1 MNNSTKHGERDEDRR
16 SPSNIRFQE
25 PAFPEAASDPSPT
38 RVSLAANTAAAN
50 TAGKALLITGTDT
63 NVGKTWVTCFIAREL
78 IACGLR
84 VAAYKPV
91 CSGAII
97 TSTMDAPGTITGNL
111 AGTSPANSL
120 VIWEDVERLKA
131 VIGEEWSDEIICPQ
145 RFLAPLAPPIA
156 AKQEGRTVD
165 FLRILSG
172 AYQFP
177 GADVLL
183 IEGAGGWLSPLTEQ
197 FTVADVAAKLRA
209 PVLIVARAGL
219 GTINHTLLTIESIR
233 HRGLEIAGVV
243 LNEPRPTDHDA
254 STATNPE
261 EIERRSGVPVL
272 GVLPH
277 GGDPGLLR
285 GGIPV
290 TMNWMLLA
298 KPLADPSGHEG
309 DGRE

>member
-1 MNNSTKHGERDEDRR
+1 MNRSTKPGERGEDHGL
-16 SPSNIRFQE
+16 PSNTGFQE
-25 PAFPEAASDPSPT
+25 TAFQEGANDPSSA
-38 RVSLAANTAAAN
+38 RVSLAANTVGANTVNAN

-63 NVGKTWVTCFIAREL
+63 NVGKTWVTCLIARQL
-78 IACGLR
+78 MACGLR

-97 TSTMDAPGTITGNL
+97 TSTRESAGTL
-111 AGTSPANSL
+111 AGTSPANSH
-120 VIWEDVERLKA
+120 VIWEDIERLKA
-131 VIGEEWSDEIICPQ
+131 AIGEEWSEEIICPQ

-165 FLRILSG
+165 FLRMLSG

-254 STATNPE
+254 STATNAE
-261 EIERRSGVPVL
+261 EIERRSGVPVF

-277 GGDPGLLR
+277 GDDPSLLR

-290 TMNWMLLA
+290 TMDWMLLA
-298 KPLADPSGHEG
+298 KPLAEPI
-309 DGRE
+309 

>member
-1 MNNSTKHGERDEDRR
+1 VNPSTKPDDCGKDH
-16 SPSNIRFQE
+16 SASSNTRFQE
-25 PAFPEAASDPSPT
+25 TAFQEAASDPSPA
-38 RVSLAANTAAAN
+38 RVSLAAHHVSAN
-50 TAGKALLITGTDT
+50 NVVKALLITGTDT
-63 NVGKTWVTCFIAREL
+63 NVGKTWVTCLIARQL
-78 IACGLR
+78 MACGLR

-97 TSTMDAPGTITGNL
+97 TSTMESSGPL
-111 AGTSPANSL
+111 AGTSPANSH
-120 VIWEDVERLKA
+120 VIWEDVECLKA
-131 VIGEEWSDEIICPQ
+131 AIGEEWSDEIICPQ

-156 AKQEGRTVD
+156 AKAEGRTVD
-165 FLRILSG
+165 FLRMLSG

-254 STATNPE
+254 STATNAE
-261 EIERRSGVPVL
+261 EIERRSGIPVF
-272 GVLPH
+272 GILPH

-290 TMNWMLLA
+290 TMEWMLLA
-298 KPLADPSGHEG
+298 KPLAEPS
-309 DGRE
+309 

>member
-1 MNNSTKHGERDEDRR
+1 MNRSTIPDGRGEDHGL
-16 SPSNIRFQE
+16 PSNTGFQQTAFQE
-25 PAFPEAASDPSPT
+25 GANDPSPT
-38 RVSLAANTAAAN
+38 RVSLAENVGAVNTVS
-50 TAGKALLITGTDT
+50 KALLITGTDT
-63 NVGKTWVTCFIAREL
+63 NVGKTWVTCLIARQL
-78 IACGLR
+78 MACGLR

-97 TSTMDAPGTITGNL
+97 TSTRESSETITGTM
-111 AGTSPANSL
+111 AGISPVNSH
-120 VIWEDVERLKA
+120 VIWEDIERLKA
-131 VIGEEWSDEIICPQ
+131 VIGEEWSEEIICPQ

-156 AKQEGRTVD
+156 AKQEGRIVD
-165 FLRILSG
+165 FLRMLSG

-183 IEGAGGWLSPLTEQ
+183 IEGAGGWLSPLTDQ

-243 LNEPRPTDHDA
+243 LNESRPTDHDA
-254 STATNPE
+254 STATNAE
-261 EIERRSGVPVL
+261 EIERRSGVPVF

-277 GGDPGLLR
+277 GDDPSLLR

-290 TMNWMLLA
+290 TIDWMLLA
-298 KPLADPSGHEG
+298 KPLAEPI
-309 DGRE
+309 

>member
-1 MNNSTKHGERDEDRR
+1 VNRSTKPGERGEDHGL
-16 SPSNIRFQE
+16 PSNTGFQE
-25 PAFPEAASDPSPT
+25 TAFQEGANDPSSA
-38 RVSLAANTAAAN
+38 RVSLPANTVGANTVNAN

-63 NVGKTWVTCFIAREL
+63 NVGKTWVTCLIARQL
-78 IACGLR
+78 MACGLR

-97 TSTMDAPGTITGNL
+97 TSTRESSETITGTM
-111 AGTSPANSL
+111 AGISPVNSH
-120 VIWEDVERLKA
+120 VIWEDIERLKA
-131 VIGEEWSDEIICPQ
+131 AIGEEWSEEIICPQ

-165 FLRILSG
+165 FLRMLSG

-243 LNEPRPTDHDA
+243 LNEPRPTDRDA
-254 STATNPE
+254 STATNAE
-261 EIERRSGVPVL
+261 EIERRSGVPVF

-277 GGDPGLLR
+277 GDDPSLLR
-285 GGIPV
+285 AGIPV

-298 KPLADPSGHEG
+298 KPLAEPI
-309 DGRE
+309 

>member
-1 MNNSTKHGERDEDRR
+1 MNRSTIPDGRGEDHGM
-16 SPSNIRFQE
+16 PSNTGFQE
-25 PAFPEAASDPSPT
+25 TAFQEGASDPSSA
-38 RVSLAANTAAAN
+38 RVSLAANTVGAN

-63 NVGKTWVTCFIAREL
+63 NVGKTWVTCLIARQL
-78 IACGLR
+78 LACGLR

-97 TSTMDAPGTITGNL
+97 TSTRESSETITGTM
-111 AGTSPANSL
+111 AGISPVNSH
-120 VIWEDVERLKA
+120 VIWEDIERLKA
-131 VIGEEWSDEIICPQ
+131 AIGEEWPDEIICPQ

-165 FLRILSG
+165 FLRMLSG

-233 HRGLEIAGVV
+233 HRGVEIAGVV

-254 STATNPE
+254 STATNAE
-261 EIERRSGVPVL
+261 EIERRSGVPVF

-277 GGDPGLLR
+277 GDDPGLLR

-290 TMNWMLLA
+290 TMDWMLLA
-298 KPLADPSGHEG
+298 KPLADPI
-309 DGRE
+309 